1 MPGQNQQ
8 HPSWEG
14 EVTIVDRNLIAQFF
28 RRCVENTLH
37 LFKDCSRSAIPLQH
51 LLRESMTPNLH
62 KTDPQMQPPVEADS
76 SLSYSYWLG
85 TFIIR
90 GSVAPRV
97 LLDVLGFGFLTVA
110 MVVTTQWLERIF
122 RAELSVPVGPFE
134 AAGAVLGL
142 LLVLRVNTGYSRWWE
157 ARVLWGG
164 IVNQSRNLA
173 VSGLAY
179 GPRNTRWRSRFVRW
193 IAVFPHVCRRS
204 LREQRNFPELERLLS
219 DESQDWIKKS
229 EHMPNAVS
237 SEIAMLLYEARSLG
251 MDGFA
256 FHICEEQ
263 RSRLIDHLGGCEI
276 ILKTPLARS
285 GAIQVRQFIFLFL
298 ITLPI
303 GLMKSLDVESSI
315 PFAISHSTYQAWII
329 PLYVMLLA
337 YPLLSLD
344 RIGMELQNPFS
355 TLRIDF
361 LPLDS
366 ICTTIER
373 NVLELLHDIEDQPP
387 AAPRPADA
395 ELPPDV
401 EAPEIASNLNADIS

>member
-1 MPGQNQQ
+1 MIPSQNA
-8 HPSWEG
+8 
-14 EVTIVDRNLIAQFF
+14 TI
-28 RRCVENTLH
+28 
-37 LFKDCSRSAIPLQH
+37 
-51 LLRESMTPNLH
+51 PNAH
-62 KTDPQMQPPVEADS
+62 PVESES

-97 LLDVLGFGFLTVA
+97 LMDVLGFGILTVA
-110 MVVTTQWLERIF
+110 IVLTTQWLEKIF
-122 RAELSVPVGPFE
+122 RVKMSVPVGPFE

-164 IVNQSRNLA
+164 IVNQSRNLTI
-173 VSGLAY
+173 SGLAY

-219 DESQDWIKKS
+219 DESQDWIRKS
-229 EHMPNAVS
+229 EHMPDAVS
-237 SEIAMLLYEARSLG
+237 SELAMLLYEARSLG

-256 FHICEEQ
+256 FQKCEEQ
-263 RSRLIDHLGGCEI
+263 RSSLIDHLGGCER

-285 GAIQVRQFIFLFL
+285 GAIQVRQFIFLLL
-298 ITLPI
+298 ITLPV
-303 GLMKSLDVESSI
+303 GLMQAFDSESAIAPSI
-315 PFAISHSTYQAWII
+315 VHSKYQVWIV

-355 TLRIDF
+355 TQRIDF

-366 ICTTIER
+366 ICTAIER
-373 NVLELLHDIEDQPP
+373 NVLELLHDIEDQTP
-387 AAPRPADA
+387 AAPRPIDA
-395 ELPPDV
+395 ELPPDA
-401 EAPEIASNLNADIS
+401 ELPKQNEDLLADIS